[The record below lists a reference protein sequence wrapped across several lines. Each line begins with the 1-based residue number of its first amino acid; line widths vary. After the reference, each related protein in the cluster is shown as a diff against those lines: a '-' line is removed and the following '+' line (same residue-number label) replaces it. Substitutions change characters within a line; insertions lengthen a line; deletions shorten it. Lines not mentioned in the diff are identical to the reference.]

1 MVIWDVENCEVVHS
15 LVNEDSSSKWYVRKL
30 GYDMFLYHG
39 QPQLI
44 AAYVR
49 A

>member
-1 MVIWDVENCEVVHS
+1 MIWDVENCEVVHS
-15 LVNEDSSSKWYVRKL
+15 LVNEDGSSKWYVRKV

-44 AAYVR
+44 AVYVI